1 MGVRRRVLAGAGALL
16 LALVGA
22 SLFLGPRFYGQG
34 YALAALLACAWAYLR
49 LEQTLHDLE
58 FITFAPQPM
67 ALPEAPV
74 AHVRGARS

>member
-1 MGVRRRVLAGAGALL
+1 MRTSGRLARVIAEIVVASMG
-16 LALVGA
+16 
-22 SLFLGPRFYGQG
+22 
-34 YALAALLACAWAYLR
+34 AALLACAWAYLR